1 MPHGF
6 DITTAADAYN
16 TTLCSVF
23 SSCFVWGFSKCKCKC
38 SPQGHPCLSR
48 LSLSSVVSAALSS
61 TATNPQRVTLST
73 HPHHYP
79 HIFLAVVEPSVSVY
93 ETPAPLMLFVHQS
106 SLKPASQYRK
116 CVCSLSLSSKLHWE
130 KAVTVLSFYA
140 EKWLMCDI
148 HSAFVKP
155 VKYPTPHLLDLN
167 GRLQLQDHSFPHLKN
182 SPAHPA
188 TYLKHTSMLDDKGRR
203 YVMEPSKLQTKSL
216 WDRC

>member
-16 TTLCSVF
+16 TTTLCSVF

-106 SLKPASQYRK
+106 SLKPTSQYRK
-116 CVCSLSLSSKLHWE
+116 YVCSLSLSVKRIAVRKSCDRFVILCRKMINVRHSFGICQTRKISNTAFARLKWTPPSSKI
-130 KAVTVLSFYA
+130 
-140 EKWLMCDI
+140 I
-148 HSAFVKP
+148 HSHIWK
-155 VKYPTPHLLDLN
+155 TPPLT
-167 GRLQLQDHSFPHLKN
+167 RPHI
-182 SPAHPA
+182 
-188 TYLKHTSMLDDKGRR
+188 
-203 YVMEPSKLQTKSL
+203 
-216 WDRC
+216 

>member
-1 MPHGF
+1 MALTLPQQQMHTIPHSAQCF
-6 DITTAADAYN
+6 RVVLFEALASASASAPRRVSLAYPG
-16 TTLCSVF
+16 SA
-23 SSCFVWGFSKCKCKC
+23 
-38 SPQGHPCLSR
+38 SPQLLARHYHPR
-48 LSLSSVVSAALSS
+48 QP
-61 TATNPQRVTLST
+61 TNPQRVTLST

-116 CVCSLSLSSKLHWE
+116 YVCSLSLSNELQWE